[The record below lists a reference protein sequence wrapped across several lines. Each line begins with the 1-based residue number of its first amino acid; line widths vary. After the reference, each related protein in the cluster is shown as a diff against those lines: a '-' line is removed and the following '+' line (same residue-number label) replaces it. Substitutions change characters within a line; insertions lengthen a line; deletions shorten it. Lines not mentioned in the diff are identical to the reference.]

1 MEGLMVEIQVMN
13 IDQAPEVIRRV
24 GKNVR
29 VVIST
34 SNSPE
39 EIHMI
44 VSELLTEDEYRS
56 FVNLWSNDEHPRVF
70 DQQQAYLI
78 IKDKI

>member
-1 MEGLMVEIQVMN
+1 MVEIQVMN

-56 FVNLWSNDEHPRVF
+56 FVSLWSNDEHPRVF
-70 DQQQAYLI
+70 DQQHAYLI